1 MTSQTIDYNN
11 SVVTETVSA
20 RDGIPNTVYPV
31 QLTLVDTSGGAKT
44 AFSADVASGQEYVG
58 AYQGTF
64 PDVAAGG
71 GDVQQILTINFD
83 TAHSFRADTHYF
95 ETSIVSDTA
104 ETLDQTCGVLA
115 AAFSTNGANITV
127 GRRGGADE
135 DMNLTPANF
144 LIRVLKRSLAVPSS

>member
-20 RDGIPNTVYPV
+20 RDGIPNTVYPVQLTLVDIPNTVYPV

-104 ETLDQTCGVLA
+104 ETLDQTC
-115 AAFSTNGANITV
+115 
-127 GRRGGADE
+127 DC
-135 DMNLTPANF
+135 
-144 LIRVLKRSLAVPSS
+144 

>member
-31 QLTLVDTSGGAKT
+31 QLTLVDGGAGTSFT
-44 AFSADVASGQEYVG
+44 ATVASGQEYVG

-64 PDVAAGG
+64 PAIVAGAG
-71 GDVQQILTINFD
+71 DIQQILTINFD

-115 AAFSTNGANITV
+115 AAFSANGATITV

-135 DMNLTPANF
+135 DMNLTKANF